1 MRNMKKGNFKN
12 DPQVS
17 SLHSRMRGAGLAG
30 RRMVWEVS
38 PELHFRH
45 VEFEG
50 TVGHSSGH
58 V

>member
-1 MRNMKKGNFKN
+1 MKKGNFKN

-38 PELHFRH
+38 PELRFRH